1 LGVVCFLALPALAGC
16 NRSAGDVTSQGDDAA
31 GGDGEAAPSDDGGG
45 GTGDAGLLGD
55 GSTTSNCAQGADL
68 LYVVSEER
76 TLYTFDPKK
85 ILFSPLGSV
94 DCAKGVGANS
104 MAVDR
109 DAVAWINYQDGSLW
123 KVDTKKTPTVCQASG
138 YTAGQ
143 QGVQLFGMGFSA
155 KSAGSNA
162 ETLFVCDLAGGGLFF
177 LDLSAMSLNRLG
189 PFHGAIANRAC
200 ELTGTGDARLFGL
213 FAGSPLGDAGA
224 AAVDQ
229 IDPGEAV
236 GDADLLA
243 SHARHRDRLG
253 GVVLGRRLLP
263 VHGGPVQHERAR
275 HDGDALSPQRRQ
287 PHGGGAG
294 HRVPRRRRRVGHV
307 RADDADAVSP
317 GALRSRKRRRCDRAA

>member
-1 LGVVCFLALPALAGC
+1 MLGSLSSFGWRVALFLALPALTAC
-16 NRSAGDVTSQGDDAA
+16 NRSAGDVTSQGDDA
-31 GGDGEAAPSDDGGG
+31 GDGAAGSEGGVEAAPSDDGGG
-45 GTGDAGLLGD
+45 GTGDAGFLGD

-68 LYVVSEER
+68 LYVVSEEL

-85 ILFSPLGSV
+85 VLFSPLGSV
-94 DCAKGVGANS
+94 DCANHVGANS

-138 YTAGQ
+138 YTPGQ
-143 QGVQLFGMGFSA
+143 QGVQLFGMGFTA
-155 KSAGSNA
+155 KSAGSND

-189 PFHGAIANRAC
+189 PFQGAIANRAC

-229 IDPGEAV
+229 IDAAKQSAMQTYSLPTLDTGTDWAV
-236 GDADLLA
+236 SFWGGDFYLYTADKYDMTAPDTTVTRFRPSDGSLA
-243 SHARHRDRLG
+243 
-253 GVVLGRRLLP
+253 VVAQDIGFR
-263 VHGGPVQHERAR
+263 VV
-275 HDGDALSPQRRQ
+275 
-287 PHGGGAG
+287 GAG
-294 HRVPRRRRRVGHV
+294 SGTCAPT
-307 RADDADAVSP
+307 AQTQ
-317 GALRSRKRRRCDRAA
+317 